1 MRALVYDKYGP
12 PETLRLE
19 QVPQPR
25 PAPGEVLVRVHA
37 TALNSWDWDLMVGTV
52 MGRVT
57 APLRPPHK
65 ILGADIAGTVVAV
78 GEGVT
83 AFAPGDAVF
92 GDLSEGKW
100 GGLAEMV
107 CAKANALARIPE
119 GLGWA
124 EAAALPQAGCLAL
137 QALRKRPQLGPGD
150 KVLINGA
157 GGGVGTFAL
166 QMVKAL
172 GAEVTAVDRAEKRD
186 ALLALGADVFI
197 DYRQTD
203 FAAGSARYDLII
215 DVVANHSAGAFARV
229 LRDGGNLVVIG
240 GRVASLL
247 QVAVL
252 GSFVGRKGGKRLQ
265 VLIYRVS
272 AEDSAEL
279 AALCLAG
286 RLRPIIDGVY
296 PLEQGAAAMRRL
308 GDGLA
313 IGKVVVTPDAP
324 Q

>member
-1 MRALVYDKYGP
+1 MRALVHDKYSP

-37 TALNSWDWDLMVGTV
+37 TALNSWDWDLMVGTA
-52 MGRVT
+52 MGRIT
-57 APLRPPHK
+57 GPLRPPHK

-83 AFAPGDAVF
+83 AFSPGDAVF

-107 CAKANALARIPE
+107 CAKASALAPIPA
-119 GLGWA
+119 GLGWV

-157 GGGVGTFAL
+157 GGGVGTFAV

-172 GAEVTAVDRAEKRD
+172 GAEVIAVDRAEKRD
-186 ALLALGADVFI
+186 ALLSLGADAFI

-203 FAAGSARYDLII
+203 FAAGSARYDLIL
-215 DVVANHSAGAFARV
+215 DMVANHSAGAFARV

-247 QVAVL
+247 QVAVFGAL
-252 GSFVGRKGGKRLQ
+252 VGRKGGKRLQ
-265 VLIYRVS
+265 LLVYRAS
-272 AEDSAEL
+272 AADSAEL
-279 AALCLAG
+279 AARCLAG
-286 RLRPIIDGVY
+286 ELRPIIDGVC
-296 PLEQGAAAMRRL
+296 PLEQGAVAMRRL
-308 GDGLA
+308 GDGLV
-313 IGKVVVTPDAP
+313 IGKVVVTP
-324 Q
+324 